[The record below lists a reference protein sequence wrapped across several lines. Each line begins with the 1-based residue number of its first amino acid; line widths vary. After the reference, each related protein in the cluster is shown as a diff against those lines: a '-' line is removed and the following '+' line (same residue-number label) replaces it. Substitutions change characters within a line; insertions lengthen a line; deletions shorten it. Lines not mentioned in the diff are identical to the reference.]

1 MKQVTWTI
9 TENTPLT
16 PDTYRLR
23 LAGDTEAITAPGQ
36 FVNLKLSGFYLRRPI
51 SVCDW
56 EPGAATLIYKVLG
69 HGTAAMTHLPAGTE
83 LDVLTGLGNG
93 YDTSLAGERPLLVGG
108 GVGVMG
114 ELMFTSVGIGIDM
127 SLQWNMHGSKL
138 HFDEYPVFAP
148 TKTTT
153 SYLHTLQLPINIR
166 YKYTRLNGFEE
177 KLAPF
182 VYGGPMFSVTVGHN
196 KVEPLEYPGGCFG
209 LQCGIGAEI
218 YRHWQVS
225 AGYVWGMTYELRTRK
240 LDNYSARC
248 QYWQLKVAYLF

>member
-1 MKQVTWTI
+1 MKK
-9 TENTPLT
+9 
-16 PDTYRLR
+16 R
-23 LAGDTEAITAPGQ
+23 ITAFVIMAVICLTASAQ
-36 FVNLKLSGFYLRRPI
+36 FRWGPVASVNLSNYYFKQDLL
-51 SVCDW
+51 
-56 EPGAATLIYKVLG
+56 K
-69 HGTAAMTHLPAGTE
+69 
-83 LDVLTGLGNG
+83 TGNV
-93 YDTSLAGERPLLVGG
+93 VGG

-153 SYLHTLQLPINIR
+153 SYLHTLQLPISIR